1 MEHVILN
8 EYSELSVGVYV
19 FCLKLFYFMMLKAE
33 KLHNKQKNIML
44 FLTYF
49 RVMLLC
55 CLILYSPATHYFF
68 LVVTDSVQLVY
79 QSFSANNSCLATSAK
94 EL

>member
-33 KLHNKQKNIML
+33 KLHNKQKNINVISDIFQSDAVVLLNTIFTSYSL
-44 FLTYF
+44 F
-49 RVMLLC
+49 
-55 CLILYSPATHYFF
+55 
-68 LVVTDSVQLVY
+68 
-79 QSFSANNSCLATSAK
+79 FSGGDR
-94 EL
+94 